1 MQEGL
6 QDRAWAGEDRATMPE
21 VTKLGRRA
29 RSPCM
34 SAEPSPA
41 PISPASPEARTQPE
55 AKAPPSAFGKGF
67 VRDAWYFV
75 ALSRDVKSAP
85 LKRYELM
92 GEPVLIGRTRAGQV
106 YAMRDIC
113 PHRAAP
119 LSAGRLVE
127 RPGEGETVECPY
139 HGWRFR
145 TDGVCAAI
153 PSLVEDQAYEA
164 NRIRVKPYPV
174 AESQGMVFVWMR
186 ADPRSEDEPD
196 HGPPVFPGVV
206 GGEAKLIESMD
217 FDSHIDHAVVG
228 LMDPAHGPYVH
239 QQWWWRSTGSMHE
252 KAKAFE
258 PRPEGFAMV
267 RHAPSSNSRAYKILG
282 GAPATEITFRL
293 PGYRWEHILVGE
305 GKVGAKQVL
314 ALTCLT
320 PLTETKTRITQ
331 IFWSDHWIFNV
342 AKPFLRMGVVA
353 FLKQD
358 GGMVNLQ
365 NEGLRYDPAL
375 IWIDDADKQAKW
387 YQQLK
392 REWIKS
398 RTEGRPFVNPVK
410 PATLRWKS

>member
-1 MQEGL
+1 M
-6 QDRAWAGEDRATMPE
+6 
-21 VTKLGRRA
+21 
-29 RSPCM
+29 
-34 SAEPSPA
+34 AEPDLTN
-41 PISPASPEARTQPE
+41 RTLAQS
-55 AKAPPSAFGKGF
+55 APPPTAFGQGF
-67 VRDAWYFV
+67 VRDTWYFV
-75 ALSRDVKSAP
+75 ALARDVTPGS

-92 GEPVLIGRTRAGQV
+92 GEPVLVGRTQAKTGTGDNGQV
-106 YAMRDIC
+106 FAMRDIC

-119 LSAGRLVE
+119 LSAGRVVDK
-127 RPGEGETVECPY
+127 PGEGQTVECPY

-145 TDGVCAAI
+145 PDGVCAAI
-153 PSLVEDQAYEA
+153 PSLVDDQAFEA
-164 NRIRVKPYPV
+164 DRIRVRSYPV
-174 AESQGMVFVWMR
+174 HESQGLVFVWM
-186 ADPRSEDEPD
+186 ASETRPGMAPEPD
-196 HGPPVFPGVV
+196 HAPPVFPGVV
-206 GGEAKLIESMD
+206 GGGPRLVETMV

-239 QQWWWRSTGSMHE
+239 QQWWWRSEHSMHE

-258 PRPEGFAMV
+258 PREFGFAMV

-282 GAPATEITFRL
+282 GAPATEISFRL
-293 PGYRWEHILVGE
+293 PGYRWEHIQVGE
-305 GKVGAKQVL
+305 RQVL

-320 PLTETKTRITQ
+320 PLTDTATRITQ
-331 IFWSDHWIFNV
+331 IFWSDHWVFGI
-342 AKPFLRMGVVA
+342 AKPFLRQGVVA

-398 RTEGRPFVNPVK
+398 RAEGRAFVNPVK
-410 PATLRWKS
+410 ATTLRWKS

>member
-1 MQEGL
+1 
-6 QDRAWAGEDRATMPE
+6 MPD
-21 VTKLGRRA
+21 
-29 RSPCM
+29 
-34 SAEPSPA
+34 SAAA
-41 PISPASPEARTQPE
+41 PVSSAPE
-55 AKAPPSAFGKGF
+55 AKGPSSGVGATAFGKGF
-67 VRDAWYFV
+67 VLDAWYFV
-75 ALSRDVKSAP
+75 ALSRDVKTAS
-85 LKRYELM
+85 LTRYELM
-92 GEPVLIGRTRAGQV
+92 GEPVLVGRTRAGAV

-127 RPGEGETVECPY
+127 HPGEGETVECCY

-145 TDGVCAAI
+145 PDGVCAAI
-153 PSLVEDQAYEA
+153 PSLVEDQAPDGVGVA
-164 NRIRVKPYPV
+164 GRIRVKSYPV

-186 ADPRSEDEPD
+186 ADPRSDAAPD
-196 HGPPVFPGVV
+196 HEPPVFPGVV
-206 GGEAKLIESMD
+206 GGDAKLVEAMD

-239 QQWWWRSTGSMHE
+239 QQWWWRSTRSMHE
-252 KAKAFE
+252 KSKAFE

-293 PGYRWEHILVGE
+293 PGYRWEHIQVGD
-305 GKVGAKQVL
+305 KQVL

-320 PLTETKTRITQ
+320 PVTETKTRITQ
-331 IFWSDHWIFNV
+331 IFWSDHWVFGI
-342 AKPFLRMGVVA
+342 AKPFLRQGVRA

-392 REWIKS
+392 REWTKS
-398 RTEGRPFVNPVK
+398 RAEGRAFANPVK
-410 PATLRWKS
+410 AATLRWKS

>member
-1 MQEGL
+1 
-6 QDRAWAGEDRATMPE
+6 
-21 VTKLGRRA
+21 
-29 RSPCM
+29 M

-41 PISPASPEARTQPE
+41 PISPASPEARTQTE

>member
-1 MQEGL
+1 M
-6 QDRAWAGEDRATMPE
+6 
-21 VTKLGRRA
+21 
-29 RSPCM
+29 
-34 SAEPSPA
+34 SPA
-41 PISPASPEARTQPE
+41 DSAPVSTKSPE
-55 AKAPPSAFGKGF
+55 AKAPPAAFGKGF
-67 VRDAWYFV
+67 VLDAWYFV
-75 ALSRDVKSAP
+75 ALSRDVAP
-85 LKRYELM
+85 ASLKRHELL

-127 RPGEGETVECPY
+127 KPGEGETIECCY

-145 TDGVCAAI
+145 PDGVCAAI
-153 PSLVEDQAYEA
+153 PSLVEDQPYEA
-164 NRIRVKPYPV
+164 DRIRVRSYPV
-174 AESQGMVFVWMR
+174 RESQGMVFVWM
-186 ADPRSEDEPD
+186 ASDPRAAPDPD
-196 HGPPVFPGVV
+196 HEPPLFPGVV
-206 GGEAKLIESMD
+206 GGEAKMVESMD
-217 FDSHIDHAVVG
+217 FDAQVDHAVVG

-239 QQWWWRSTGSMHE
+239 QQWWWRSEHSMHE

-258 PRPEGFAMV
+258 PREHGFAMV

-293 PGYRWEHILVGE
+293 PGYRWEHIQVGE
-305 GKVGAKQVL
+305 KQVL

-320 PLTETKTRITQ
+320 PRTETKTTITQ
-331 IFWSDHWIFNV
+331 IFWSDHWVFGI
-342 AKPFLRMGVVA
+342 AKPFLRMGVIS

-398 RTEGRPFVNPVK
+398 RAEGRPFANPVK
-410 PATLRWKS
+410 PAVLRWKS

>member
-1 MQEGL
+1 
-6 QDRAWAGEDRATMPE
+6 
-21 VTKLGRRA
+21 
-29 RSPCM
+29 M